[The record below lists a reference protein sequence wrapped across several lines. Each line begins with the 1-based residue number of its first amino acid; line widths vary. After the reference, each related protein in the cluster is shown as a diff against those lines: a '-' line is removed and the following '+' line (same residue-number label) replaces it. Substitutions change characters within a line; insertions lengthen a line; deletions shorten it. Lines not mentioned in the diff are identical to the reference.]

1 MLGKKKER
9 LTRYKKQQ
17 EVGPQVPLSHVRTLD
32 FILSLTEITDSYTEK
47 TVMIKLSLKVHFDS
61 FWN

>member
-1 MLGKKKER
+1 M
-9 LTRYKKQQ
+9 RYKKQQ